1 MSRMRFVLSMVG
13 LGLVLSVSSTDA
25 QVRLGGQLSFADDAS
40 FGVGPRVV
48 VGFHDLKDIASGLWL
63 MGSFNLFFPD
73 EDLYGEPGN
82 ADYYEINGNIVYEI
96 VLPANPTV
104 IPYVGTGLNL
114 AKRSLTFTEPL
125 PPGREIGESISETD
139 LGLNILGGLNFPM
152 RGVRPFVEFR
162 GQCCKGP
169 GQFIVASGLVLP
181 VN

>member
-1 MSRMRFVLSMVG
+1 MRFVLSMVG

-96 VLPANPTV
+96 VLP
-104 IPYVGTGLNL
+104 
-114 AKRSLTFTEPL
+114 
-125 PPGREIGESISETD
+125 
-139 LGLNILGGLNFPM
+139 
-152 RGVRPFVEFR
+152 
-162 GQCCKGP
+162 
-169 GQFIVASGLVLP
+169 
-181 VN
+181 